1 MRLLSLYM
9 ILMPGIEHA
18 WATCLSK
25 SCKVLSKHTTIKR
38 FPGESVCILFGFFL
52 SIFISSGL
60 PGGFQHHVGRS
71 LSRHRVSEKQHT
83 EGYEFMDG
91 LRFLGFYGDMRGYL
105 GS

>member
-1 MRLLSLYM
+1 MRLLSLYV

-83 EGYEFMDG
+83 EGYEWMG
-91 LRFLGFYGDMRGYL
+91 SGFWDSMVI
-105 GS
+105 